1 MLKIDNLRISVKIGL
16 IVALFAIVSI
26 GAVGFAALRM
36 KAIDTAYSDLTDRVD
51 RSTTLTVRAGRVAEG
66 YISSAYQ
73 LAAETT
79 DEGNARLL
87 AQVKADQSQYETLIA
102 KIRQDL
108 PEQAAAIDPIARK
121 FQNVFSSCGPAIK
134 FAASTTSPEDVLKAD
149 GRLKAECDPL
159 AREAL
164 ADQTLL
170 VDQLLAYTAKA
181 SADLS
186 AQTGATIA
194 TVLTAMAIGLVLTLA
209 ASAWIGG
216 PGMSRPIGRLKTVME
231 AFARNDL
238 QADVPGIERRDELG
252 EMARTVAIFKAGAQ
266 EVERL
271 RTEQERHKHLAA
283 EDQKRAL
290 NQMAATFEARVMDVV
305 KAVASSSTEL
315 QATAQSLSAAATQAS
330 SQATTVAAAAEEATA
345 NVQTVASAAEEL
357 SSSITE
363 ISRQVTDSARI
374 STEASEEADRANS
387 MVQGL
392 AAAADRIGEV
402 VKLITDIASQTN
414 LLALNATIEAARAGD
429 AGKGFAVV
437 AGEVKNLANQ
447 TGRATEEI
455 GQQIASVQEETRRT
469 VAAIKGISTVID
481 QVRQISA
488 GIASA
493 IEEQGA
499 ATQEIARNVQQA
511 AQGTQDVSHNIG
523 GVTQSAAVTGSA
535 AAQVLI
541 SAEDLSSNS
550 EKLRGEVTRFLAEVR
565 AG

>member
-26 GAVGFAALRM
+26 GSVGYAALRM
-36 KAIDTAYSDLTDRVD
+36 KEIDTAYSDLTERVD
-51 RSTTLTVRAGRVAEG
+51 RSTTMTVRAGRLAEG

-73 LAAETT
+73 LAAETS
-79 DEGNARLL
+79 DAGNVRLM
-87 AQVKADQSQYETLIA
+87 AEVNADQRGYETLMG

-108 PEQAAAIDPIARK
+108 PEQTAAIDPVAAK
-121 FQNVFSSCGPAIK
+121 FAKAFAACGPVIK

-149 GRLKAECDPL
+149 GRLKIECDPL
-159 AREAL
+159 ADEAL
-164 ADQTLL
+164 QDQGRL

-186 AQTGATIA
+186 ARTSATIA
-194 TVLTAMAIGLVLTLA
+194 TVLISVGLGLVLTLA
-209 ASAWIGG
+209 MSAWIGG
-216 PGMSRPIGRLKTVME
+216 PGLARPIGRLKTVME

-238 QADVPGIERRDELG
+238 KAEVPGIDRGDELG
-252 EMARTVAIFKAGAQ
+252 EMARTVAIFKTGAQ

-271 RTEQERHKHLAA
+271 RADQERQKHVAA
-283 EDQKRAL
+283 EQQKRAL
-290 NQMAATFEARVMDVV
+290 NQLAQTFESRVMDVV
-305 KAVASSSTEL
+305 KAVGSSSTEL
-315 QATAQSLSAAATQAS
+315 QTTAQSLSSAASQAS

-357 SSSITE
+357 SASIAE
-363 ISRQVTDSARI
+363 ISRQVADSARI
-374 STEASEEADRANS
+374 STEASEEANRTNS

-402 VKLITDIASQTN
+402 VKLINDIASQTN

-469 VAAIKGISTVID
+469 VAAIKGISTIID
-481 QVRQISA
+481 QVRQISS

-523 GVTQSAAVTGSA
+523 GVTQSAAVTGA
-535 AAQVLI
+535 AAQQVLG
-541 SAEDLSSNS
+541 SAEDLSANS

-565 AG
+565 SA